1 MKKIAY
7 LLSAI
12 VLLATTFVSC
22 DVTRKPEVTPEQG
35 PFRTLVMAQQN
46 RDALYALL
54 RSAESPNT
62 LNAADV
68 QSDLYHLTFLDNNSM
83 NGLYNWRRQSVT
95 DHDMIVSYYGAFYS
109 VLMQANYF
117 LWRAQELLDSQEYTL
132 KEPERKLLEQYMGEV
147 KVMRALA
154 HWRLVIRFSKPWDGT
169 TDNDQY
175 SGIIQILSYDPI
187 ARASDPKAS
196 RAEVYKQAIK
206 DLDEA
211 IAAIPESANKDVK
224 PAVYITRDYAY
235 AVKARVCLFMQDWQ
249 GAADAVENFIGN
261 YSLTKMTGNRTDDV
275 TALNRLWRTEDSD
288 EIMIRLYTTPQFGAV
303 TSFLYAGSTGM
314 AYLNPEDKEQTRVH
328 FLTPYLV
335 LEKWVCD
342 LYEDSDIRKEVYTG
356 SRPFYREDYTV
367 IPFRSV
373 TKHEGNPSL
382 DQDKKI
388 REDKFG
394 VHLFNVGEAYL
405 IKAEALIN
413 LNRTADARTA
423 LRDLRA
429 ARGLTT
435 SDDDYATR
443 DQVYALLRDE
453 RVRELVAE
461 GWRLND
467 LLRWGQPL
475 QRSEQQPEME
485 KIQQA
490 FREEFIVH
498 KEGRLLQKDPK
509 TEQMFVWEFPTR
521 DLENNT
527 NLSENRN
534 WK

>member
-7 LLSAI
+7 LLLAI
-12 VLLATTFVSC
+12 IMLATTVVSC
-22 DVTRKPEVTPEQG
+22 DVTRNPEVTPEQG
-35 PFRTLVMAQQN
+35 PFKTFVMAQQN

-54 RSAESPNT
+54 RGAEAPNN
-62 LNAADV
+62 LNAADI

-95 DHDMIVSYYGAFYS
+95 DNDFIVGYYGSFYS
-109 VLMQANYF
+109 VLMQSNYF
-117 LWRAQELLDSQEYTL
+117 LWRAQELLDSKEYVLTDT
-132 KEPERKLLEQYMGEV
+132 ERKLLEQYIGEV

-187 ARASDPKAS
+187 ARASDSKSS
-196 RAEVYKQAIK
+196 RADVYKQAIQ
-206 DLDEA
+206 DLNEA
-211 IAAIPESANKDVK
+211 IAAIPEDANKEVK
-224 PAVYITRDYAY
+224 PAIYITRDYAN

-249 GAADAVENFIGN
+249 GAVDAVNQFVNN
-261 YSLTKMTGNRTDDV
+261 YSLTKMTGNRADDV
-275 TALNRLWRTEDSD
+275 AALNRIWTSEDSD
-288 EIMIRLYTTPQFGAV
+288 EIMVRLYATPQFGAV
-303 TSFLYAGSTGM
+303 RSFLYAGGTNM
-314 AYLNPEDKEQTRVH
+314 AYAKDTDKEQTRMH
-328 FLTPYLV
+328 FITPYLV

-342 LYEDSDIRKEVYTG
+342 LYENEDVRKEVYTG
-356 SRPFYREDYTV
+356 TRPFYREDYTV
-367 IPFRSV
+367 LPFRSI
-373 TKHEGNPSL
+373 TKYEGNPSL
-382 DQDKKI
+382 NQDKSI

-394 VHLFNVGEAYL
+394 VHLFNVGEGYL
-405 IKAEALIN
+405 IKAEAL
-413 LNRTADARTA
+413 LKLGRAGDALKA
-423 LRDLRA
+423 LADLRK

-435 SDDDYATR
+435 SEDDYGNA
-443 DQVYALLRDE
+443 QEVEQLLRDE

-467 LLRWGQPL
+467 LLRWGAML
-475 QRSEQQPEME
+475 KRSEEQPEME
-485 KIQQA
+485 RIKQA
-490 FREEFIVH
+490 FNEDFIVH
-498 KEGRLLQKDPK
+498 KEGRLLEKDPK

-527 NLSENRN
+527 NLNENRN